1 MILTTLL
8 KTKGNLPVFPTK
20 EHRHL
25 KSGHLQIILPSPV
38 REHQTSTRQE
48 ISRGDELV
56 GESDGAIGHVVM
68 PLQLPATMLRLVEL
82 LHLHVEDVNSWTK
95 CSNVSMAQQ
104 YDCRSHLRNKV
115 FKLSW
120 QSDWDSF
127 TGSSPG
133 SHVEDF
139 YWHLQ
144 RGFQTPHFD
153 NRRNI
158 AIGNLAAPAT
168 LPPFIKSSSPSPLF
182 SCPGPS
188 VGLWTGCSG
197 LRWLWCLGTFATTC
211 LWSLQASQP
220 VLRWKAHWEFHSVFN
235 QFWLIH

>member
-1 MILTTLL
+1 MVI
-8 KTKGNLPVFPTK
+8 PVFPTK

-38 REHQTSTRQE
+38 RENQRSARQKLR
-48 ISRGDELV
+48 RGDELV

-68 PLQLPATMLRLVEL
+68 PLQLPATVLRLVEL
-82 LHLHVEDVNSWTK
+82 LHLCVEEDNSWTK
-95 CSNVSMAQQ
+95 CSNVSLAQQ

-133 SHVEDF
+133 SNVEDF

-144 RGFQTPHFD
+144 RGFQTPHFEQK
-153 NRRNI
+153 NHYNWHPQ
-158 AIGNLAAPAT
+158 L
-168 LPPFIKSSSPSPLF
+168 LFHSFIKSWHPQLLFHSMYGSSPSPLF
-182 SCPGPS
+182 LCPGPS
-188 VGLWTGCSG
+188 VGLWTGCSD
-197 LRWLWCLGTFATTC
+197 LRWLWCLGTFAITC

-220 VLRWKAHWEFHSVFN
+220 VLRWSTHWNVVWGNFTH
-235 QFWLIH
+235 FWLIH

>member
-8 KTKGNLPVFPTK
+8 KSWGDLPVFPTE
-20 EHRHL
+20 EHCHL

-38 REHQTSTRQE
+38 RENQSLATE
-48 ISRGDELV
+48 ELSRGDELV

-68 PLQLPATMLRLVEL
+68 PLQLPATVLRLVEL
-82 LHLHVEDVNSWTK
+82 LHLRVVKRTTVGQS
-95 CSNVSMAQQ
+95 VSLEQQ

-133 SHVEDF
+133 SNVEDF

-144 RGFQTPHFD
+144 RGFQTPHFN
-153 NRRNI
+153 NRSNI
-158 AIGNLAAPAT
+158 AIGSWHPQLLFHSLSNAAHRVPC
-168 LPPFIKSSSPSPLF
+168 FR
-182 SCPGPS
+182 
-188 VGLWTGCSG
+188 V
-197 LRWLWCLGTFATTC
+197 
-211 LWSLQASQP
+211 P
-220 VLRWKAHWEFHSVFN
+220 VLLLVFELVVQVFADFDVLEHSRQLVYEVCRHPD
-235 QFWLIH
+235 LH